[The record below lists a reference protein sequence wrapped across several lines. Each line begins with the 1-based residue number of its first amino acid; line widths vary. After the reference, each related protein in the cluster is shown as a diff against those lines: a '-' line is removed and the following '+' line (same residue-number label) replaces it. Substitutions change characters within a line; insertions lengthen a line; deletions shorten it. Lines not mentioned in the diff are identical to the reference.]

1 MTRSDS
7 NRPEKAA
14 QRSEDQLI
22 QSQKMEAI
30 GRLAGGLAH
39 DFNNL
44 LTAITGYSD
53 LILKRVTDERLRTYV
68 GEIKKAGDRAADLT
82 SKLLTLSRQRPSS
95 QKVVDLNRLVNNLES
110 LLRRLIGEDVELVT
124 KLDPA
129 LWRVRVDP
137 GQLEQILLN
146 LVVNARDAMPTGGR
160 LLVESFNVEWG
171 EEDRPLDLE
180 ADRCACLAVSD
191 TGVGIEPEVREHI
204 FEPFFTTKEEG
215 KGTGLGLST
224 VYAAAAQNHGHVA
237 VESTPGEGST
247 FLVYLPSVAA
257 EADADPVASSE
268 AAPDRGHERIL
279 LVEDDAGVRRL
290 VGEVLEQEGYQVVAA
305 ENAAAALELVASLP
319 EDVEF
324 LVTDVVMPGM
334 SGPELAERLRQG
346 IPDLPVLFI
355 SGYTDSLVVRHGLAD
370 AEHVML
376 QKPFD
381 GRLLASRVREI
392 LDR

>member
-1 MTRSDS
+1 
-7 NRPEKAA
+7 
-14 QRSEDQLI
+14 
-22 QSQKMEAI
+22 MEAI

-44 LTAITGYSD
+44 LTAITGYTD

-82 SKLLTLSRQRPSS
+82 SKLLTLARQRPSS
-95 QKVVDLNRLVNNLES
+95 QRVVDLNRLVNNLES

-124 KLDPA
+124 RLDPA

-160 LLVESFNVEWG
+160 LLLESFNVEWG
-171 EEDRPLDLE
+171 KDRPLDLG

-191 TGVGIEPEVREHI
+191 TGVGIEPDVLEHI
-204 FEPFFTTKEEG
+204 FEPFFTTKPEG

-247 FLVYLPSVAA
+247 FRVYLPSVAA
-257 EADADPVASSE
+257 EADTDPVARSE
-268 AAPDRGHERIL
+268 VAPDRGHERVL
-279 LVEDDAGVRRL
+279 LVEDDTGVRKL
-290 VGEVLEQEGYQVVAA
+290 VRELLEQEGYQVVAA
-305 ENAAAALELVASLP
+305 EHAAQALELVESLP
-319 EDVEF
+319 EKVEL

-334 SGPELAERLRQG
+334 SGPELARHLKERFKDLR
-346 IPDLPVLFI
+346 VLFI
-355 SGYTDSLVVRHGLAD
+355 SGYTDSLVERHGLAE

-381 GRLLASRVREI
+381 GRLLAARVREI